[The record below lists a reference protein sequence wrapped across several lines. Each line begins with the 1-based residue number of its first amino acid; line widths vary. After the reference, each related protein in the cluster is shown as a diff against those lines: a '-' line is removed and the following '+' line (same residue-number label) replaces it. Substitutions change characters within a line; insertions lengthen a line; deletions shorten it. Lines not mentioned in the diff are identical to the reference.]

1 MVNKVFSR
9 LNYANVMS
17 TIAVFAALGG
27 GAYAAVK
34 LPKNSVGSAQIK
46 SNAVTTAKVKDGSLT
61 VKDFASGQLPAGSAG
76 LKGDAGPQGPA
87 GAAGKDGAAGTNG
100 TDGAPGT
107 ARAYGLVSSNGVL
120 SRSKNVVAV
129 TKPAAAPAGTYC
141 IELGASINT
150 ATTGLVVTSDY
161 ASDSTTISSAPGS
174 NGQDMSIAE
183 WRSNANDCYLVPGT
197 LEVRTGMQSF
207 NAGALVGNVANDEPF
222 FFSVP

>member
-46 SNAVTTAKVKDGSLT
+46 SNAVTAAKVKDGSLT
-61 VKDFASGQLPAGSAG
+61 AKDFASRQLPAGSAG

-141 IELGASINT
+141 IELDASINT

-161 ASDSTTISSAPGS
+161 SSDSTTIFSPGS
-174 NGQDMSIAE
+174 NAQDKSIAE

-197 LEVRTGMQSF
+197 LEVRTAMHSF
-207 NAGALVGNVANDEPF
+207 TAGALVGNVANDEPF
-222 FFSVP
+222 FFLVP